1 MCSQEGRSLY
11 RNARDGTLNP
21 WTVTMEDP
29 LCTLEEAFKQVDPSV
44 GFNIEV
50 KFDDIDETS
59 DVELQ
64 RVIYPIVESVRQ
76 HSNGRRIY
84 FSSFHPDA
92 VHLLR
97 SLQSTY
103 PVKKKYLHT
112 KITN

>member
-1 MCSQEGRSLY
+1 MGQYE
-11 RNARDGTLNP
+11 
-21 WTVTMEDP
+21 WTVLIKKFHQTIACVGLKSFIYALDVNH
-29 LCTLEEAFKQVDPSV
+29 FFVVD
-44 GFNIEV
+44 I
-50 KFDDIDETS
+50 
-59 DVELQ
+59 Q
-64 RVIYPIVESVRQ
+64 SVRQ

-92 VHLLR
+92 VHLLG